1 MKTEVFA
8 FSSLVGIIAR
18 MHLPFFEDLP
28 TLVKLV
34 GYPGLFT
41 IIFLESGVF
50 FGFFLP
56 GASLLFIAGLL
67 ASQGFFDPWILIPL
81 VTLAAILGD
90 NVGYW
95 FGNKVGIRLFLRPD
109 SRFFKHEY
117 LHRAKEFFD
126 KYGSRAIFM
135 ARFVPI
141 IRTFT
146 PIVAGVVQMH
156 YRTFVMFNIFGA
168 LVWAAGITTAGYT
181 LGSRFPGIQ
190 EYVTYIVL
198 GIITVTFIPI
208 AIDVFKR
215 YRAGEFD
222 PAKPAASE

>member
-1 MKTEVFA
+1 
-8 FSSLVGIIAR
+8 
-18 MHLPFFEDLP
+18 MHLPFFDDLP
-28 TLVKLV
+28 TLIKLV

-67 ASQGFFDPWILIPL
+67 ASQGYFNPWILIPL
-81 VTLAAILGD
+81 VTTAAILGD

-95 FGNKVGIRLFLRPD
+95 FGNKFGIRLFLRPD

-117 LHRAKEFFD
+117 LSRAKEFFD
-126 KYGSRAIFM
+126 TYGSRAIFL

-146 PIVAGVVQMH
+146 PIVAGVASMR
-156 YRTFVMFNIFGA
+156 YRTFITFNVLGA
-168 LVWAAGITTAGYT
+168 LVWAAGVSTAGYV
-181 LGSRFPGIQ
+181 LGSRFPAVQ
-190 EYVTYIVL
+190 DYVTYIVL

-208 AIDVFKR
+208 ARDIYKR
-215 YRAGEFD
+215 YRAGEFG
-222 PAKPAASE
+222 